1 MRSKTN
7 KWSCVIILKEEEV
20 FNKEFITLEDIST
33 ELQLSKHIIFDIA
46 SKRRAGDKYQNCI
59 FFPKISITRLP

>member
-20 FNKEFITLEDIST
+20 FNKEFVTLEDISI

-46 SKRRAGDKYQNCI
+46 SKRRAGDKYHNCI